1 MNLLSI
7 INFLIFLKSII
18 SSDLSNHSIIFPL
31 NLITL
36 SEIENLSK
44 YNESLTN
51 KIIRDLYESNI
62 FIDLKIGTPQQKI
75 KVQINP
81 NSDDF
86 FIAKI
91 DADFDKNYPKRN
103 GSFYYNQSLSSSFN
117 YQIGKE
123 TDTYFSHPHLSHYVQ
138 DNINF
143 ISSNNNKEINIK
155 EFKFLLADQVRESFH
170 GVIGL
175 KGFANIP
182 QRKDFFTSLKDYNLT
197 NNYIWFLKFNNSKSG
212 DLIIGN
218 YPHDD
223 IFTNKNCNDDCLF
236 QKKYF
241 AKIYSNISEK
251 SWKRLW
257 GLNFKKIYLENKD
270 NFEEILTDCERCKLV
285 EFDPN
290 FGLIKGSKK
299 YEDIINELL
308 FNNYINNNI
317 CFRNIIAIN
326 KNYEEN
332 DYHYYYCNISI
343 KNEIKNKFN
352 SILFEHSVF
361 NTNFSLDF
369 NDLFLIKENYIFF
382 KIIFDDFSNWIF
394 GLPFISK
401 NMFIFNSESKEIGYY
416 SKNINNLEEN
426 NNDNENNKINVL
438 FVKVVMILVLSI
450 VLIAVGIFIG
460 KKLYGLKRKVRLNEL
475 EDDFEI
481 K

>member
-1 MNLLSI
+1 M
-7 INFLIFLKSII
+7 
-18 SSDLSNHSIIFPL
+18 
-31 NLITL
+31 
-36 SEIENLSK
+36 
-44 YNESLTN
+44 
-51 KIIRDLYESNI
+51 
-62 FIDLKIGTPQQKI
+62 
-75 KVQINP
+75 
-81 NSDDF
+81 
-86 FIAKI
+86 
-91 DADFDKNYPKRN
+91 
-103 GSFYYNQSLSSSFN
+103 
-117 YQIGKE
+117 
-123 TDTYFSHPHLSHYVQ
+123 
-138 DNINF
+138 
-143 ISSNNNKEINIK
+143 
-155 EFKFLLADQVRESFH
+155 
-170 GVIGL
+170 
-175 KGFANIP
+175 
-182 QRKDFFTSLKDYNLT
+182 
-197 NNYIWFLKFNNSKSG
+197 KFNNSKSG

-223 IFTNKNCNDDCLF
+223 IFINKNCNDDCLF

-270 NFEEILTDCERCKLV
+270 NFEEILNDCERCKLV

-299 YEDIINELL
+299 YEDLINELL